1 MAANNR
7 PANESFGRVVLAEWP
22 ILVVL
27 AGFAFGLTV
36 VLRDEV
42 FQGAA
47 ILGMSILMAAG
58 LRLFLPTRMVG
69 TLAVRRRGID
79 GRRVVAGG
87 VPQMFD
93 PARVRAEAQA
103 AAEELFERRAK
114 VLASE

>member
-7 PANESFGRVVLAEWP
+7 PAKESFGRVVLAEWP

-36 VLRDEV
+36 ILRDEI

-47 ILGMSILMAAG
+47 ILGMSILVAAG

-79 GRRVVAGG
+79 VGMYTVLGSALVVLGLLVQG
-87 VPQMFD
+87 IF
-93 PARVRAEAQA
+93 
-103 AAEELFERRAK
+103 
-114 VLASE
+114 SN

>member
-7 PANESFGRVVLAEWP
+7 PAKESFGRVVLAEWP

-36 VLRDEV
+36 ILRDEI

-47 ILGMSILMAAG
+47 ILGMSILVAAG
-58 LRLFLPTRMVG
+58 LRLFLPTRMAG

-79 GRRVVAGG
+79 VGMYTVLGSALVVLGLLVQG
-87 VPQMFD
+87 IF
-93 PARVRAEAQA
+93 
-103 AAEELFERRAK
+103 
-114 VLASE
+114 SN